1 MLGAIIGDIVGS
13 RFEFSAPPQKGFKLF
28 TSDCDI
34 TDDTI
39 CTVAIADAVL
49 NHRSYREALLD
60 WCRRYPD
67 PMGSYGARFQDWIFS
82 DAPQPYGSFGNGS
95 AMRVSAIGWLF
106 DDWDVVCDEAKKS
119 AEVSHNHPEGIKGAE
134 CVAEVIYWL
143 RHMRFT
149 KADIENKVKKFF
161 GYTIPPMRDI
171 LKIGAEGHFDV
182 SCQETVP
189 MALRC
194 FLDANSFEETIRLA
208 VLCDGDTDTKA
219 AIAGSIAE
227 AYYEIPE
234 TIIDEAISR
243 LPNDMLKVLDL
254 FCDRMKMQHKGAY

>member
-13 RFEFSAPPQKGFKLF
+13 RFEFGEAPKEGFKLF
-28 TSDCDI
+28 TSDCDY

-39 CTVAIADAVL
+39 CSIAIADAVL

-60 WCRRYPD
+60 WCLRYPD
-67 PMGSYGARFQDWIFS
+67 PMGSYGMGFLKWLQS
-82 DAPQPYGSFGNGS
+82 DNPQPYNSFGNGS

-106 DDWDVVCDEAKKS
+106 DDWDDVCDEAKKS
-119 AEVSHNHPEGIKGAE
+119 AEVTHNHPEGIKGAQ

-149 KADIENKVKKFF
+149 KAEIETKVKKFF

-171 LKIGAEGHFDV
+171 LKIGSEGHFDV

-234 TIIDEAISR
+234 EMVDEAIAH
-243 LPNDMLKVLDL
+243 LPKDMLPVLDL
-254 FCDRMKMQHKGAY
+254 FYSQMKSQHKGAY